1 MYRYLKLDPTFKQ
14 TKRVLGTLRKLPGPE
29 SMSRFILADKYVKYF
44 YFIRKSTF
52 NLIHELKLKWKYK
65 GNNSVT
71 LVNMLFRHKMN
82 DDVIQNKAVYALS
95 EFILH

>member
-1 MYRYLKLDPTFKQ
+1 MLNISISNININL
-14 TKRVLGTLRKLPGPE
+14 
-29 SMSRFILADKYVKYF
+29 IH
-44 YFIRKSTF
+44 F

-82 DDVIQNKAVYALS
+82 DDVIQNKAVYTLS